1 MAQTRTR
8 DWRTAAASRQGRSA
22 RSGAQPQTGRRF
34 SRSAQAGPRGKR
46 QAVLARRYARSY
58 GRPSGGPSASRFA
71 RGRRRQPQPSGMQK
85 VMQGVKGVLP
95 GGSSGKRGGAGS
107 IPVVGGLLSSL
118 GGKKSGGAR
127 KPAMLGLLGAGAAG
141 AAVVAKRRK
150 GSSSGK
156 TPAPPEPLRDRTESA
171 PERVETTSETRAGA
185 PEPPLQPPAS
195 ATPPP
200 PPPAGGAT
208 PPPPPPERPPAGDE
222 PV

>member
-8 DWRTAAASRQGRSA
+8 DWRTAAASRQGRFA
-22 RSGAQPQTGRRF
+22 RTGAQPQTGRRF
-34 SRSAQAGPRGKR
+34 SRSPQAGPRGQR
-46 QAVLARRYARSY
+46 QAVLVRRYARSY
-58 GRPSGGPSASRFA
+58 GRPSGGQSASRFA

-118 GGKKSGGAR
+118 GGKKGGGAR

-141 AAVVAKRRK
+141 AAVVAKRRR
-150 GSSSGK
+150 GSGSGD
-156 TPAPPEPLRDRTESA
+156 TPTPPEHLREHA
-171 PERVETTSETRAGA
+171 EGGPERVETPPGPRAGA
-185 PEPPLQPPAS
+185 PESPAS
-195 ATPPP
+195 QTPPP
-200 PPPAGGAT
+200 PPPAAGT
-208 PPPPPPERPPAGDE
+208 PPSPPARERPPAGDE